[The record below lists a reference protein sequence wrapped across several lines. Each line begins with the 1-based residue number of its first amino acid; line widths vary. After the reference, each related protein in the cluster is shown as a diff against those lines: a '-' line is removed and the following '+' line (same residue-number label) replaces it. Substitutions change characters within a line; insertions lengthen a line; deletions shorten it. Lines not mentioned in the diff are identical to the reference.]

1 MNKVYI
7 GLVRE
12 DKMVAERSRWFVLAD
27 DDIYIVDQSSVQIIL
42 KSSGVKDKD
51 YELVDIDSATARN
64 LIEMEFGTMPVDI
77 LSVVP

>member
-1 MNKVYI
+1 MNKVYVGI
-7 GLVRE
+7 VRE

-77 LSVVP
+77 LSAVP